1 MDHNNLQDFYK
12 EKGAEGAVE
21 IRTDLAIEAGEMLG
35 KDRLPQGVLLDTED
49 RENTV
54 VTRIEIRTKEASD
67 ALGKKQGRYV
77 TVELREGE
85 LNTLEIHREV
95 AETVR
100 DELAVYLDRKR
111 SEHGPTVMIVG
122 LGNRYITPDA
132 LGPKVV
138 EKIVVTRHVRQN
150 PELAAELDKRLGTV
164 CAIAPGVLGI
174 TGIETGE
181 IIQGLVEKIKPDIL
195 LAIDAL
201 AARKTSR
208 INTTVQIADTGIVP
222 GSGIGNRRMALSE
235 ETLGIPVI
243 SIGVPTVVD
252 AMTLARDLI
261 EEATGQELRRELE
274 ENMGRTC
281 GAENIVTPKNI
292 DMAVERMANAI
303 SNGLNM
309 ALHRGFDFNDVSDY
323 LI

>member
-1 MDHNNLQDFYK
+1 M
-12 EKGAEGAVE
+12 E

-35 KDRLPQGVLLDTED
+35 KDNLPEGVQVETRDL
-49 RENTV
+49 RNTT
-54 VTRIEIRTKEASD
+54 VTRIEILTDEAEQ
-67 ALGKKQGRYV
+67 AMGKKKGRYV
-77 TVELREGE
+77 TVELKEGE
-85 LNTLEIHREV
+85 VNTLEIYREV
-95 AETVR
+95 AEAVR
-100 DELAVYLDRKR
+100 DEMLLYMDKLKERPV
-111 SEHGPTVMIVG
+111 VMVVG

-138 EKIVVTRHVRQN
+138 EKIVVTRHVREN
-150 PELAAELDKRLGTV
+150 PAVADELDERLGNM

-181 IIQGLVEKIKPDIL
+181 IIQGLAEKVRPDIL
-195 LAIDAL
+195 FAIDAL

-208 INTTVQIADTGIVP
+208 INTTVQMADTGIVP
-222 GSGIGNRRMALSE
+222 GSGIGNRRMELSR

-252 AMTLARDLI
+252 VMTLARDLI
-261 EEATGQELRRELE
+261 EEATGSRMRRELA
-274 ENMGRTC
+274 ENMGKTC
-281 GAENIVTPKNI
+281 GADNIVTPKNI
-292 DMAVERMANAI
+292 DMAVERMAGAI

-309 ALHRGFDFNDVSDY
+309 AVHKGFDFNDVSDY

>member
-1 MDHNNLQDFYK
+1 MT
-12 EKGAEGAVE
+12 

-35 KDRLPQGVLLDTED
+35 KDRLPEGVKLETKDLS
-49 RENTV
+49 NTT
-54 VTRIEIRTKEASD
+54 VTRIDILTEEAEE
-67 ALGKKQGRYV
+67 ALGKKKGRYV
-77 TVELREGE
+77 TVELKEGE
-85 LNTLEIHREV
+85 VNTLEIHREV
-95 AETVR
+95 AEAVR
-100 DELAVYLDRKR
+100 DEVLLYMEKLKDNPVIMA
-111 SEHGPTVMIVG
+111 VG

-150 PELAAELDKRLGTV
+150 PDISGDIDERLGNV

-181 IIQGLVEKIKPDIL
+181 IIQGLAEKIKPDIL
-195 LAIDAL
+195 FAIDAL

-222 GSGIGNRRMALSE
+222 GSGIGNRRMELSRD
-235 ETLGIPVI
+235 TLGIPVI

-261 EEATGQELRRELE
+261 EEATGSRMRRDLE
-274 ENMGRTC
+274 ENMGKTC
-281 GAENIVTPKNI
+281 GADNIVTPKNI
-292 DMAVERMANAI
+292 DMAIERMANAI

-309 ALHRGFDFNDVSDY
+309 AMHKGFDFNDVSDY

>member
-1 MDHNNLQDFYK
+1 M
-12 EKGAEGAVE
+12 E

-35 KDRLPQGVLLDTED
+35 QDKLPEGVKLETKDLN
-49 RENTV
+49 NTT
-54 VTRIEIRTKEASD
+54 VTRIEILTDEAAE
-67 ALGKKQGRYV
+67 ALGKKKGRYV
-77 TVELREGE
+77 TVELRTEE
-85 LNTLEIHREV
+85 LNTLEIHKEV
-95 AETVR
+95 AEVVR
-100 DELAVYLDRKR
+100 DEVLLYMEKLKAHPVIM
-111 SEHGPTVMIVG
+111 SVG

-150 PELAAELDKRLGTV
+150 PEIAGDLDERLGNV

-181 IIQGLVEKIKPDIL
+181 IIQGLAEKVKPDIL
-195 LAIDAL
+195 FAIDAL

-222 GSGIGNRRMALSE
+222 GSGIGNRRMELSQD
-235 ETLGIPVI
+235 TLGIPVI

-252 AMTLARDLI
+252 VMTLAKDLI
-261 EEATGQELRRELE
+261 EEATGSRMQRTLE

-281 GAENIVTPKNI
+281 GAGNIVTPKNI
-292 DMAVERMANAI
+292 DMAIERMANAI

-309 ALHRGFDFNDVSDY
+309 AVHRGFDFNDVSDY

>member
-1 MDHNNLQDFYK
+1 M
-12 EKGAEGAVE
+12 E

-35 KDRLPQGVLLDTED
+35 QDKLPEGVKLETKDLN
-49 RENTV
+49 NTT
-54 VTRIEIRTKEASD
+54 VTRIEILTDEAAE
-67 ALGKKQGRYV
+67 ALGKKKGRYV
-77 TVELREGE
+77 TVELRTEE
-85 LNTLEIHREV
+85 LNTLEIHKEV
-95 AETVR
+95 AEVVR
-100 DELAVYLDRKR
+100 DEVLLYMEKLK
-111 SEHGPTVMIVG
+111 EHPVIMAVG

-150 PELAAELDKRLGTV
+150 PEIAGDLDERLGNV

-181 IIQGLVEKIKPDIL
+181 IIQGLAEKVKPDIL
-195 LAIDAL
+195 FAIDAL

-222 GSGIGNRRMALSE
+222 GSGIGNRRMELSQD
-235 ETLGIPVI
+235 TLGIPVI

-252 AMTLARDLI
+252 VMTLAKDLI
-261 EEATGQELRRELE
+261 EEATGSRMQRALE

-281 GAENIVTPKNI
+281 GAGNIVTPKNI
-292 DMAVERMANAI
+292 DMAIERMANAI

-309 ALHRGFDFNDVSDY
+309 AVHRGFDFNDVSDY

>member
-1 MDHNNLQDFYK
+1 M
-12 EKGAEGAVE
+12 E

-35 KDRLPQGVLLDTED
+35 KERLPEGVKLETKDLS
-49 RENTV
+49 NTTI
-54 VTRIEIRTKEASD
+54 TRIEILTDEAEE
-67 ALGKKQGRYV
+67 ALGKKKGRYV
-77 TVELREGE
+77 TVELKEGE
-85 LNTLEIHREV
+85 VNTLEIHREV
-95 AETVR
+95 AEAVR
-100 DELAVYLDRKR
+100 DEVLLYMEKIKSNPVIMA
-111 SEHGPTVMIVG
+111 VG

-150 PELAAELDKRLGTV
+150 PEISQDIDERLGNV

-181 IIQGLVEKIKPDIL
+181 IIQGLAEKIRPDIL
-195 LAIDAL
+195 FAIDAL

-222 GSGIGNRRMALSE
+222 GSGIGNRRMELSRD
-235 ETLGIPVI
+235 TLGIPVI

-261 EEATGQELRRELE
+261 EEATGSRMHRELE

-281 GAENIVTPKNI
+281 GADNIVTPKNI
-292 DMAVERMANAI
+292 DMAIERMANAI

-309 ALHRGFDFNDVSDY
+309 AVHRGFDFNDVSDY

>member
-1 MDHNNLQDFYK
+1 MD
-12 EKGAEGAVE
+12 
-21 IRTDLAIEAGEMLG
+21 IRTDLAIEVGEMLG
-35 KDRLPQGVLLDTED
+35 KDRMPDGVEVASAD
-49 RENTV
+49 RAHTA
-54 VTRIEIRTKEASD
+54 VTRIEIRTDQAAEKM
-67 ALGKKQGRYV
+67 GKKKGRYV
-77 TVELREGE
+77 TVEVKEGE
-85 LNTLEIHREV
+85 VNTLEIHHEV
-95 AETVR
+95 AEAVR
-100 DELAVYLDRKR
+100 DELLLYMEPLGDRPAV
-111 SEHGPTVMIVG
+111 MAVG

-138 EKIVVTRHVRQN
+138 EKLVVTRHVREN
-150 PELAAELDKRLGTV
+150 PAAVDEIDRRLGNI

-181 IIQGLVEKIKPDIL
+181 IIQGLADKVRPDIL
-195 LAIDAL
+195 FAIDAL

-222 GSGIGNRRMALSE
+222 GSGIGNRRMELSRE
-235 ETLGIPVI
+235 SLGIPVI

-261 EEATGQELRRELE
+261 EEATGGRIGRTLE
-274 ENMGRTC
+274 ERMERTC
-281 GAENIVTPKNI
+281 GADTIVTPKNI
-292 DMAVERMANAI
+292 DMTVERMAGAI

-309 ALHRGFDFNDVSDY
+309 AVHRGFDFNDVSDY

>member
-1 MDHNNLQDFYK
+1 M
-12 EKGAEGAVE
+12 E

-35 KDRLPQGVLLDTED
+35 KDRLPEGVRLETKDFSNTEI
-49 RENTV
+49 
-54 VTRIEIRTKEASD
+54 TRIEILTDEAEK
-67 ALGKKQGRYV
+67 AMGKKKGRYV
-77 TVELREGE
+77 TVELKEGE
-85 LNTLEIHREV
+85 LNTLEIHKEV
-95 AETVR
+95 AVAVR
-100 DELAVYLDRKR
+100 DEVLLYMEKLKEQPVIMA
-111 SEHGPTVMIVG
+111 VG

-150 PELAAELDKRLGTV
+150 PEIAGELDERLGNV

-181 IIQGLVEKIKPDIL
+181 IIQGLAEKIRPDIL
-195 LAIDAL
+195 FAIDAL
-201 AARKTSR
+201 AARKTLR

-222 GSGIGNRRMALSE
+222 GSGIGNRRMELSRD
-235 ETLGIPVI
+235 TLGIPVI

-261 EEATGQELRRELE
+261 EEATGDKMHRELE
-274 ENMGRTC
+274 ENMGKTC
-281 GAENIVTPKNI
+281 GADNIVTPKNI
-292 DMAVERMANAI
+292 DMAIERMANAI

-309 ALHRGFDFNDVSDY
+309 AMHRGFDFNDVSDY